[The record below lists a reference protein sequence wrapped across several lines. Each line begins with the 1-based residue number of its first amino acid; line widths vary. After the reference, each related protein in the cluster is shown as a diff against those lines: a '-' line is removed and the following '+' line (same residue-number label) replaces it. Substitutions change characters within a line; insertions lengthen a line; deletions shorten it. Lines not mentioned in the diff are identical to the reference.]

1 MYSGLFLGD
10 TIKRQVSP
18 AFVTREREGERER
31 ERERERE
38 GEEGGEAI
46 WSPIGKNHKLGS
58 LHTAIDFTSVLEAEG
73 KDTGRHSVW

>member
-18 AFVTREREGERER
+18 AFVTRERERER
-31 ERERERE
+31 ER
-38 GEEGGEAI
+38 GGGGREAI
-46 WSPIGKNHKLGS
+46 WSPIGKYHKLGS

-73 KDTGRHSVW
+73 KGTGRHSVW